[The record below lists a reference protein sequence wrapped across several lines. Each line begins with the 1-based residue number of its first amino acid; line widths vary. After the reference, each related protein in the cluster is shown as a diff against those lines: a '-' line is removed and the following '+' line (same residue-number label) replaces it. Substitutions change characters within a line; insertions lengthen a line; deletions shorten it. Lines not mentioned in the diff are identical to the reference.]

1 MENDMTAKK
10 QDSVFQ
16 TDKRIRLGIWGL
28 GRGSSFYDSCRYLNI
43 DVVAGCDYNPVM
55 RKHFLERNPD
65 AVVTEDAEEFLR
77 MEFDAVLL
85 ATYATDHAGDA
96 VRCIEAGKHVLSEV
110 TSFHTMAEGV
120 RLAEAIERSGLVY
133 NLAENY
139 PWSKANMYLAELW
152 REGVFGEFQY
162 AEYEYL
168 HNCRELAYTYIDGN
182 PVQPG
187 WKVHY
192 WRTWAN
198 FHYYNTH
205 SLGPVMYITDLRP
218 ARVVALPCEIALPG
232 FPPRESM
239 LTMGSAAPS
248 LITFE
253 NGGLMRNLMGA
264 TMMDGY
270 EKRIWGTLGA
280 ARIHGDN
287 VELTL
292 GSFTP
297 LSVSPEWRKLGYLA
311 EKTGH
316 GGGDFWVLYQFAN
329 QILNNEPGFFDM
341 YRSVACTATGVL
353 AFRSAMENGV
363 SYDIPDFRSEE
374 ERDLWRDDDFAQ
386 ERFPVDGCFPEQHR
400 DKAARFSTIAV
411 ELIRNAGTCRAVS
424 GWIKHYETLVSKID
438 AVAVFDN
445 YLTKLSDIRANFE
458 EARELAS
465 ATEGTRGAEILIE
478 LMKYGDLENTVT
490 DVFREQVQSTRN
502 ACNAG

>member
-1 MENDMTAKK
+1 MVEKN

-28 GRGSSFYDSCRYLNI
+28 GRGRMFYDSCRYLNI

-55 RKHFLERNPD
+55 REHFIEHNPD
-65 AVVTEDAEEFLR
+65 AIATDDAEEFLK
-77 MEFDAVLL
+77 MDFDAVLL

-96 VRCIEAGKHVLSEV
+96 VRCFEAGKHVLSEV
-110 TSFHTMAEGV
+110 TSFHSMAEGV
-120 RLAEAIERSGLVY
+120 RLVEAAEKSGLVY

-139 PWSKANMYLAELW
+139 PWSKANMHLADLW

-168 HNCRELAYTYIDGN
+168 HNCRELAYTYIDGK

-205 SLGPVMYITDLRP
+205 SLGPVMHITNLRP
-218 ARVVALPCEIALPG
+218 DRVVSLPCEIALPG

-239 LTMGSAAPS
+239 LSMGTAAPS

-264 TMMDGY
+264 TMRDGH
-270 EKRIWGTLGA
+270 EKRIWGTHGA
-280 ARIHGDN
+280 ASIHGEEL
-287 VELTL
+287 ELTL
-292 GSFTP
+292 GGSAP
-297 LSVSPEWRKLGYLA
+297 LSVTPEWGKLGDLA

-329 QILNNEPGFFDM
+329 QILNGEPGFFDI
-341 YRSVACTATGVL
+341 YRSAVCTATGIL
-353 AFRSAMENGV
+353 AFRSAMENGAP
-363 SYDIPDFRSEE
+363 YDIPDFRSKED
-374 ERDLWRDDDFAQ
+374 RDLWRNDDFAQ

-400 DKAARFSTIAV
+400 DKAARFSTIAL
-411 ELIRNAGTCRAVS
+411 ELLRNAGKCQAAS
-424 GWIKHYETLVSKID
+424 GWIKHYQTLVSKTD
-438 AVAVFDN
+438 ALAVFDN
-445 YLTKLSDIRANFE
+445 YLNDLDDIRANYE
-458 EARELAS
+458 EARALATS
-465 ATEGTRGAEILIE
+465 TEGTRGAEILQE
-478 LMKYGDLENTVT
+478 LIGYGDLENTVA
-490 DVFREQVQSTRN
+490 DAFKERVQSARN
-502 ACNAG
+502 ACNAE